1 MEKDKPSVHETA
13 VLGGGCFW
21 CTEAVFQRLRGVVSV
36 RPGYAGGPG
45 ANPSYEQVCTGRSGH
60 VEVVEVTFDPALIS
74 FAKLLEVFFT
84 THDPTTPDR
93 QGNDVGPQYQSAIF
107 CQSEA
112 QRETA
117 RGVIEALER
126 GGVFDAPIVTRLYD
140 AARFWPAE
148 GYHHDYFNQHPSQG
162 YCQFIIA
169 PKVAKLRQAFAPL
182 LAQP

>member
-1 MEKDKPSVHETA
+1 MNTQYETA

-21 CTEAVFQRLRGVVSV
+21 CTEAVFQRLQGVVSV

-45 ANPSYEQVCTGRSGH
+45 DNPSYEQVCSGRSGH
-60 VEVVEVTFDPALIS
+60 VEVIEVTFDPVRIS
-74 FAKLLEVFFT
+74 FAQLLGVFFA

-107 CQSEA
+107 CQSGE

-117 RGVIEALER
+117 RETIAELER
-126 GGVFDAPIVTRLYD
+126 NDVFGAPLVTRLYD

-148 GYHHDYFNQHPSQG
+148 GYHYDYFNQHPSQG

-169 PKVAKLRQAFAPL
+169 PKVAKLRQSFAHL

>member
-1 MEKDKPSVHETA
+1 MNMQYETA

-21 CTEAVFQRLRGVVSV
+21 CTEAVFQRLQGVVSV

-45 ANPSYEQVCTGRSGH
+45 ANPSYEQVCSGRSGH
-60 VEVVEVTFDPALIS
+60 VEVIEVTFDPARIS
-74 FAKLLEVFFT
+74 FAQLLRVFFA

-107 CQSEA
+107 CQSDA

-117 RGVIEALER
+117 RDIMAELER
-126 GGVFDAPIVTRLYD
+126 QDVFGAPIVTKLYD
-140 AARFWPAE
+140 AVRFWPAE
-148 GYHHDYFNQHPSQG
+148 GYHHDYFNQNPAQG

-169 PKVAKLRQAFAPL
+169 PKVAKLRHSFAHL
-182 LAQP
+182 LTQP